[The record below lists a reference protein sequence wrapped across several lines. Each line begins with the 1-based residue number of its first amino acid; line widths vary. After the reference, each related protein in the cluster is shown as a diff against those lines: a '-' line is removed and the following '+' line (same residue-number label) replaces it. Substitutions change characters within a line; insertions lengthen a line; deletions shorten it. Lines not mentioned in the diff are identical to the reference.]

1 VASANVELARRG
13 LEAFNRRDADAVVE
27 TLHPDVEMVPLR
39 AVLEGRSY
47 KGRES
52 FRSYVADLDEDW
64 EEFTVEPSEFRE
76 LDDERVLVLGK
87 IHARAR
93 GSGVEV
99 DSPAAWISHIR
110 GGSVVRIQFYSDEEN
125 ALEGEGLK

>member
-76 LDDERVLVLGK
+76 LDDERVLVLGQ